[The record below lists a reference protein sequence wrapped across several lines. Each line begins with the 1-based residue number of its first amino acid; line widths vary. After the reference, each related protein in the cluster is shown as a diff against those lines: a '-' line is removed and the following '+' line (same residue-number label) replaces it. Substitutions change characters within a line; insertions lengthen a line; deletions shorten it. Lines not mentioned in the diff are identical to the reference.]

1 MRTIEKSDL
10 CQVEGGRPR
19 LVTIQ
24 PAHLIY
30 AAALTQALIRLIDRQ
45 WEAPDRLP
53 GPLAACYPEGGA
65 MQDAVGTSGDRWYAG
80 AQLLALK
87 VAPVLDAVVA
97 DLVDREVV
105 ELSGVLTYEYVEIV
119 QNDYPQPEQ
128 NLAAWLFCVV
138 SPDVWFALSE
148 NWEVPTDTALAAVVE
163 EWALA
168 ALDAPTRSE
177 FRP

>member
-1 MRTIEKSDL
+1 MRTIEKNDL
-10 CQVEGGRPR
+10 CQVEGERAR

-30 AAALTQALIRLIDRQ
+30 AAALTQALLRLIDRQ

-53 GPLAACYPEGGA
+53 GPLAACYPECGA

-105 ELSGVLTYEYVEIV
+105 ELSGVLTYEYVEIA

-128 NLAAWLFCVV
+128 NLAAWLFCAV

-148 NWEVPTDTALAAVVE
+148 NWEVPTDPVLHAVVE
-163 EWALA
+163 EWALV
-168 ALDAPTRSE
+168 ALDRPTSSE